1 VVRLTAHRCAAM
13 DDVQLGSALR
23 AIRLRRGARQ
33 KDIAAAAGVSQQTV
47 SLLECGHLGRVGIG
61 TARRVAAV
69 LEVRLDVV
77 PRWRGGELPRL
88 LDEHHAAMVER
99 AAARLRATG
108 WEVTAEYTFNH
119 FGERGS
125 VDLIGWKPA
134 HGALVL
140 VEVKSRLID
149 LQDLFASLD
158 RKARVVPLALRGE
171 RDWHVRTLATILV
184 VTDTTAARS
193 VVARHR
199 ATFAAALPG
208 RARDVWRWL
217 RDPQDELA
225 AVWFLSVTTGR
236 GAKRITPAARR
247 VRCVRAASSDPAT
260 TVISAAH
267 QPPWCSRA
275 SSAVESG

>member
-1 VVRLTAHRCAAM
+1 M

-47 SLLECGHLGRVGIG
+47 SLLECGRLGRVGIE

-69 LEVRLDVV
+69 LEVRLEVV
-77 PRWRGGELPRL
+77 GRWRGGELPRL
-88 LDEHHAAMVER
+88 LDEDHAAVVER
-99 AAARLRATG
+99 VAARLRAAG

-134 HGALVL
+134 QRALVL
-140 VEVKSRLID
+140 VEVKSRLTD
-149 LQDLFASLD
+149 LQDLFASLG
-158 RKARVVPLALRGE
+158 RKTRIVPRVVQGE
-171 RDWHVRTLATILV
+171 RDWQVRNLGTVLV
-184 VTDTTAARS
+184 VPDTTATRS
-193 VVARHR
+193 VVARHE

-217 RDPQDELA
+217 RDPQGELA

-236 GAKRITPAARR
+236 GGKRITPAARR
-247 VRCVRAASSDPAT
+247 VRRVRAA
-260 TVISAAH
+260 
-267 QPPWCSRA
+267 
-275 SSAVESG
+275 